1 MGVRKMLSQ
10 WSLLPV
16 MVLARPDI
24 GPHLDSVQDNWS
36 QYRAIVNDGGF
47 LYNDSFIVVND
58 YDTSP
63 DGSPTET
70 NDNPSLNNLNQ
81 PLPKLGFENTLMG
94 MVNALQEIQSK
105 GDQMM
110 TAITDQ
116 KAVLVKL
123 RSEVDLAE
131 AKLEET
137 VRVTADMEL
146 KRSEAE
152 REIKTAE
159 RNTRM
164 MSERKNEIS
173 AELESLQLDREAS
186 LQKLQTLK
194 EELRKVNQEMA
205 EVSKLRSSLSPL
217 ETNFQS
223 RQIELDKLE
232 KSLDL
237 KTAELSQVKQQI
249 VTSTAILDEIKTSIA
264 SSPNQAEDKLSEQ
277 APSPYLVPALV
288 VSVLLNLLTG
298 GAIINNYIAPTER
311 TDDAGEPLQFIGESL
326 YEEIFKPAGRSDA
339 IVEDNDKMDRNE
351 GTLTY
356 IEAEPAQNTEMKYR
370 DMYVQGQDVYYDL
383 PRYLNY

>member
-1 MGVRKMLSQ
+1 MLSQ

-63 DGSPTET
+63 DGSLTET

-137 VRVTADMEL
+137 VIR
-146 KRSEAE
+146 
-152 REIKTAE
+152 
-159 RNTRM
+159 
-164 MSERKNEIS
+164 
-173 AELESLQLDREAS
+173 
-186 LQKLQTLK
+186 LK
-194 EELRKVNQEMA
+194 EKQDEALAEINEVEDLEKKVANVMEQEDK
-205 EVSKLRSSLSPL
+205 VR
-217 ETNFQS
+217 QS
-223 RQIELDKLE
+223 R
-232 KSLDL
+232 SLN
-237 KTAELSQVKQQI
+237 
-249 VTSTAILDEIKTSIA
+249 IK
-264 SSPNQAEDKLSEQ
+264 
-277 APSPYLVPALV
+277 
-288 VSVLLNLLTG
+288 
-298 GAIINNYIAPTER
+298 
-311 TDDAGEPLQFIGESL
+311 
-326 YEEIFKPAGRSDA
+326 
-339 IVEDNDKMDRNE
+339 
-351 GTLTY
+351 
-356 IEAEPAQNTEMKYR
+356 
-370 DMYVQGQDVYYDL
+370 
-383 PRYLNY
+383 

>member
-36 QYRAIVNDGGF
+36 QYRAIVNDGGV

-70 NDNPSLNNLNQ
+70 NDNSSLNNLNQ

-173 AELESLQLDREAS
+173 AELDREAS

-356 IEAEPAQNTEMKYR
+356 IEAEPAQNTEMKYK

>member
-1 MGVRKMLSQ
+1 MLSR

-16 MVLARPDI
+16 MVLARPDVA
-24 GPHLDSVQDNWS
+24 PHLDSVRDNWS
-36 QYRAIVNDGGF
+36 QYRALVNEGGF

-58 YDTSP
+58 YDQPPP
-63 DGSPTET
+63 DGSLTDT
-70 NDNPSLNNLNQ
+70 TDNLSQ

-110 TAITDQ
+110 TAINDQ
-116 KAVLVKL
+116 KAVVAA
-123 RSEVDLAE
+123 AE
-131 AKLEET
+131 RRLEET
-137 VRVTADMEL
+137 VRTTADMEV

-152 REIKTAE
+152 REIRTAE

-164 MSERKNEIS
+164 MSQRKNEIS
-173 AELESLQLDREAS
+173 AELESLHQDREQS
-186 LQKLQTLK
+186 REKLETLK

-217 ETNFQS
+217 ETNYQT
-223 RQIELDKLE
+223 RQIELNKLE
-232 KSLDL
+232 KSLDS
-237 KTAELSQVKQQI
+237 KTTELSQVQKQI
-249 VTSTAILDEIKTSIA
+249 ATSTKILDEIKTNIA
-264 SSPNQAEDKLSEQ
+264 SSPNLAEDKLTEQ

-311 TDDAGEPLQFIGESL
+311 SDAAGAEPLQFIGESL
-326 YEEIFKPAGRSDA
+326 YQEIFKPGGRSDA

-356 IEAEPAQNTEMKYR
+356 IEAEPGKPNTDIKYR
-370 DMYVQGQDVYYDL
+370 DLYVQGQDVYYEL
-383 PRYLNY
+383 PRHLNY